1 MKMSLFC
8 KTELQN
14 PKKKKKFQT
23 RIFVDKGLIKH
34 KTKYQFLSKCGK
46 KKTKQKNKNK
56 SEKITTPQKKTE
68 INDYIAFKR
77 WGKIKLK
84 KKWGKKLI
92 KFNRL

>member
-14 PKKKKKFQT
+14 PKKKKIQT

-77 WGKIKLK
+77 WGK
-84 KKWGKKLI
+84 KLI

>member
-1 MKMSLFC
+1 MW
-8 KTELQN
+8 
-14 PKKKKKFQT
+14 KKKN
-23 RIFVDKGLIKH
+23 
-34 KTKYQFLSKCGK
+34 KT
-46 KKTKQKNKNK
+46 KNKNK